1 MRALTPQ
8 SSGFGLA
15 LLLPGA
21 AFSGV
26 KTHVP
31 SPLSFAT
38 SSLRSRAP
46 RLAPKKQPSAG
57 PGAEAHRDR
66 MSGPVQVFGCR
77 HAETIPTLGQP
88 ASEKRQGRKS
98 RGVGHQRCS
107 GAMGIWRRR
116 ECWGSCVDAVDRI
129 ALARILGVR
138 AGANERIARC
148 STGFAVRS
156 RGNLADRSK
165 RVWCRARA
173 GQNGALR
180 CGAGSAMTA
189 S

>member
-46 RLAPKKQPSAG
+46 RLTPKKQPSAG
-57 PGAEAHRDR
+57 PGAEGTAC
-66 MSGPVQVFGCR
+66 PV
-77 HAETIPTLGQP
+77 
-88 ASEKRQGRKS
+88 
-98 RGVGHQRCS
+98 
-107 GAMGIWRRR
+107 
-116 ECWGSCVDAVDRI
+116 
-129 ALARILGVR
+129 
-138 AGANERIARC
+138 
-148 STGFAVRS
+148 
-156 RGNLADRSK
+156 LADSVEK
-165 RVWCRARA
+165 VFFA
-173 GQNGALR
+173 
-180 CGAGSAMTA
+180 
-189 S
+189 